1 MKAIETTTITD
12 KKGYLKLNMSL
23 QIKEKPVKVIIL
35 MEENEDE
42 DEEVIWM
49 QAISTNPVF
58 DFLKDKKE
66 DIYKITD
73 GKPFNDKK

>member
-1 MKAIETTTITD
+1 MKAIETSTKTD
-12 KKGYLKLNMSL
+12 KKGYLKLNIPL
-23 QIKEKPVKVIIL
+23 KLKEKDVKVIIL
-35 MEENEDE
+35 MEDADE
-42 DEEVIWM
+42 DEETKWM
-49 QAISTNPVF
+49 QAMASNPAF